1 MASLVVP
8 ATLLTITLSSFRRAF
23 TKLDLPTLGLP
34 ITAILIL
41 LSSSS
46 YPGSYPSVTIFN
58 KSFTPVPC
66 SAEIGIYSSKPKL

>member
-1 MASLVVP
+1 MKV
-8 ATLLTITLSSFRRAF
+8 TLSSFKRAF
-23 TKLDLPTLGLP
+23 TKLDFPTVGLP
-34 ITAILIL
+34 ITPILIL

-66 SAEIGIYSSKPKL
+66 SAEIGIY